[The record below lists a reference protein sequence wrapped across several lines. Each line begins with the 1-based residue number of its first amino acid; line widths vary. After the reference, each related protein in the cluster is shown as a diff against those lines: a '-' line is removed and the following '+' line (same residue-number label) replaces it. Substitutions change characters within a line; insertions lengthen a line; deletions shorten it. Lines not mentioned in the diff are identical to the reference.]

1 MNTIR
6 LILKPFLLISALLC
20 WSLVQA
26 ETPEKVLVLRGPD
39 YSCLLDRGISELGG
53 WKSILKEGQRLVLK
67 PDISVDARPNEG
79 RTTSPVLVEY
89 FTRQCYKNKGRA
101 VFVFDYCFD
110 NWTKCYK
117 NTGIERAA
125 KDGAA
130 KVIPGNHEHFF
141 QEQTIPEA
149 SVLKHA
155 RIHSSLEPGYLLV
168 SMPVLKT
175 DSETTISG
183 ALKNLS
189 GCVLDRRYYQ
199 GEQQHRALAEFL
211 YYRQP
216 ELTVIDATHLL
227 GQTHSG
233 KKEQVLII
241 SRNVLAADAVACRL
255 NNIDPSMVK
264 HLQIA
269 EGLGF
274 GSLSPGAIE
283 MIEIVL
289 K

>member
-1 MNTIR
+1 MNTFR
-6 LILKPFLLISALLC
+6 LILKPFLLILALFC
-20 WSLVQA
+20 WSVVLA
-26 ETPEKVLVLRGPD
+26 ETPEKVLVLRGAD
-39 YSCLLDRGISELGG
+39 YSRLLDRGISELGG

-67 PDISVDARPNEG
+67 PDISVDARPDEG

-110 NWTKCYK
+110 NWTRCYK

-130 KVIPGNHEHFF
+130 KVMPGNHELFF

-149 SVLKHA
+149 SVLSRV

-175 DSETTISG
+175 DAETTICG

-189 GCVLDRRYYQ
+189 GCVLDRQLYE
-199 GEQQHRALAEFL
+199 GEQKHRALAEFL
-211 YYRQP
+211 FFRQP
-216 ELTVIDATHLL
+216 ELTVIDASNLL
-227 GQTHSG
+227 GKQSSG
-233 KKEQVLII
+233 QREKVLII
-241 SRNVLAADAVACRL
+241 SRNVISADAVACRL
-255 NNIDPSMVK
+255 LQIDPKTVE
-264 HLQIA
+264 HLRIA
-269 EGLGF
+269 ESLGF
-274 GSLSPGAIE
+274 GNLSADKINQQ
-283 MIEIVL
+283 EILVP
-289 K
+289 